1 MQLRREVGPFTQTH
15 RVIRDR
21 EPLEFAGNQT
31 VISRGHGKCFPRQ
44 CQSRLQRPVVP
55 FGKFSKE
62 LCIVVRVGRY
72 RDTLEVL
79 CRRTHHG
86 RSADIDVFYQVFG
99 RNTCSAGR
107 VCEGIKIHHD
117 HIHWRD
123 CVLARFVGVL
133 RPVTTK

>member
-1 MQLRREVGPFTQTH
+1 M
-15 RVIRDR
+15 
-21 EPLEFAGNQT
+21 
-31 VISRGHGKCFPRQ
+31 
-44 CQSRLQRPVVP
+44 P

-62 LCIVVRVGRY
+62 LCIVIRVGRY

-86 RSADIDVFYQVFG
+86 WSADIDVFYQFFG
-99 RNTCSAGR
+99 RNTCSAGG
-107 VCEGIKIHHD
+107 VCKGIKIHH
-117 HIHWRD
+117 HQIHRRD